1 MTPNTRSAGLHAAL
15 ARLQQTLADRQPGV
29 VEQAMPAEAPHER
42 VERCERHGAWRP
54 YKLDAQGVLRALPGC
69 PSCSRESGLRV
80 MDTESQTPAIFAD
93 ATFETY
99 ACSSRR
105 QEVVVMEIKRHAQ
118 RLADAESAGSLVL
131 WGESGTGKTHLAIA
145 LLRKCQLAG
154 LSGHYVRAIS
164 LMDRLRAARSFN
176 ARPEEA
182 QLVDRLAAVDV
193 LVVDDVGK
201 SLGNDFERS
210 SFFNVIDMRWGARKP
225 TIVTTNEPPEV
236 LRDLLTPA
244 GFDRLTEAG
253 AGVLHLDWPS
263 HRRMRLASSAS

>member
-1 MTPNTRSAGLHAAL
+1 M
-15 ARLQQTLADRQPGV
+15 
-29 VEQAMPAEAPHER
+29 
-42 VERCERHGAWRP
+42 
-54 YKLDAQGVLRALPGC
+54 
-69 PSCSRESGLRV
+69 
-80 MDTESQTPAIFAD
+80 
-93 ATFETY
+93 
-99 ACSSRR
+99 
-105 QEVVVMEIKRHAQ
+105 
-118 RLADAESAGSLVL
+118 
-131 WGESGTGKTHLAIA
+131 AIA

-263 HRRMRLASSAS
+263 

>member
-118 RLADAESAGSLVL
+118 RLADAGIQAKVVSVPSIRPCDTAALLAALKPCKAVITVEEHNVNGGVGSLVAEVL
-131 WGESGTGKTHLAIA
+131 AEAGVGIPLKRLGIPDGEYAAAADRGW
-145 LLRKCQLAG
+145 LRK
-154 LSGHYVRAIS
+154 HH
-164 LMDRLRAARSFN
+164 
-176 ARPEEA
+176 
-182 QLVDRLAAVDV
+182 
-193 LVVDDVGK
+193 
-201 SLGNDFERS
+201 
-210 SFFNVIDMRWGARKP
+210 
-225 TIVTTNEPPEV
+225 
-236 LRDLLTPA
+236 
-244 GFDRLTEAG
+244 GFDAASVAELAQK
-253 AGVLHLDWPS
+253 
-263 HRRMRLASSAS
+263 MR